1 MASLFEQDISKL
13 KGVGNKR
20 RALFEKLG
28 ARSIGDLLY
37 LYPKSYEDW
46 SLQTNIKTAELNEI
60 CCIKAYVITPIN
72 TYFIRPKLCIYK
84 FNIRDDTGTMT
95 ITFFNKKYIIDKIKI
110 GGEFLFYGKVKN
122 GYKEK
127 EMVSPSFSFVT
138 CSPNIRP
145 IYHKVEGLTSKQIE
159 SVQKNALSMLPN
171 EIYDPIPEYIRKK
184 YSLCDL
190 KFALENA
197 HFPANNLNLEKAKR
211 RIIFEEFLTLQI
223 GISKIKTSNC
233 TKNTFVL
240 KEDFSEEYWNLLSFS
255 PTSAQ
260 KRILSECVKDMK
272 SDFTMRR
279 LIQGDVGSGKTA
291 IAAGICY
298 NVIKSGAQVA
308 FMVPTEILAEQHY
321 NSLKKIFQNTDIKID
336 LLTGSTKKSKKRLIN
351 DCLESGVTDLI
362 IGTHALISDDI
373 YYKNLGLV
381 ITDEQHRF
389 GVSQRSKLAAK
400 GKNPHVIVMSA
411 TPIPRTLALIIY
423 GDMDISIVDEMP
435 SGRKN
440 IDTFFVDENK
450 RERVFNF
457 IKKLIDQGRQAYIV
471 CPLVDESDGKLL
483 SAVEYSEKIQKEQFK
498 NYKVGLLHGK
508 MNNYD
513 KTLIMEDFINKKIDI
528 LVSTTVIEV
537 GVDVPNAAI
546 MLIENAERFGLSQL
560 HQLRGRVGRG
570 EFKSYCVL
578 ISNTS
583 NEETKKRLKTIT
595 QIHDGIK
602 IADEDLKVRGPG
614 EFFGTKQHG
623 LPVLKN
629 ASLLRNLDILEET
642 KKAAAEILEADPW
655 LSLIEHKYL
664 KGEIKR
670 LFNKT
675 LNGFSF

>member
-1 MASLFEQDISKL
+1 MASLFEQDIGKL

-20 RALFEKLG
+20 RALFKRLG
-28 ARSIGDLLY
+28 ANSIGELLY
-37 LYPKSYEDW
+37 IYPKSYEDW
-46 SLQTNIKTAELNEI
+46 SFQTNIESTRVNEVF
-60 CCIKAYVITPIN
+60 CIKGRVTTPVVKNVIS
-72 TYFIRPKLCIYK
+72 PKMCIYK
-84 FNIRDDTGTMT
+84 FNICDNTGTIT
-95 ITFFNKKYIIDKIKI
+95 ITFFNTKYIINQFKI
-110 GGEFLFYGKVKN
+110 GEEFLFYGKIKI
-122 GYKEK
+122 GYTKK
-127 EMVSPSFSFVT
+127 EMISPSFVPASYI
-138 CSPNIRP
+138 PNIRP
-145 IYHKVEGLTSKQIE
+145 IYHKIEGLTSKQIE
-159 SVQKNALSMLPN
+159 NAQKNALLMLPD

-184 YSLCDL
+184 YTLCGL

-197 HFPANNLNLEKAKR
+197 HFPTDNSALEKARR
-211 RIIFEEFLTLQI
+211 RIIFEELLVLQM
-223 GISKIKTSNC
+223 GINKIKTSNSIQN
-233 TKNTFVL
+233 KF
-240 KEDFSEEYWNLLSFS
+240 KIKKDFSEEFWNLLAFS

-260 KRILSECVKDMK
+260 KRILSECVKDMQ
-272 SDFTMRR
+272 SDLTMRR

-298 NVIKSGAQVA
+298 NVIKSGAQAA

-321 NSLKKIFQNTDIKID
+321 NSLKKMFEKTDIKIE
-336 LLTGSTKKSKKRLIN
+336 LLTGSTKKSKKRLIK
-351 DCLESGVTDLI
+351 DCIESGVTDLI
-362 IGTHALISDDI
+362 IGTHALISNDV

-400 GKNPHVIVMSA
+400 GQNPHVIVMSA

-423 GDMDISIVDEMP
+423 GDMDVSIVDEMP
-435 SGRKN
+435 SGRQN
-440 IDTFFVDENK
+440 IDTFFIDENK
-450 RERVFNF
+450 RERAFNF
-457 IKKLIDQGRQAYIV
+457 IKSLIDQGRQAYII
-471 CPLVDESDGKLL
+471 CPLVDESDSKLF
-483 SAVEYSEKIQKEQFK
+483 SAVKYYEKIQKEQFK

-513 KTLIMEDFINKKIDI
+513 KTIVMENFINKKIDI

-537 GVDVPNAAI
+537 GVDVPNAAV
-546 MLIENAERFGLSQL
+546 MLIENAEMFGLSQL

-570 EFKSYCVL
+570 NFKSYCIL

-583 NEETKKRLKTIT
+583 NEYTKKRLKTIS

-629 ASLLRNLDILEET
+629 ASLLKNLDILEQT
-642 KKAAAEILEADPW
+642 KKAAAEILENDPE
-655 LSLIEHKYL
+655 LALQTHKYL
-664 KGEIKR
+664 KGEINR
-670 LFNKT
+670 LFSST